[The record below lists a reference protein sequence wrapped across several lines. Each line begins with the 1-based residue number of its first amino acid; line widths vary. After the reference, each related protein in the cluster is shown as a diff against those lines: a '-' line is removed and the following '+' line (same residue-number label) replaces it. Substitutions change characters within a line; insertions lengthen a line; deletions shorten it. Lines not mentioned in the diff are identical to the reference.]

1 MLTKERKTLERKAEK
16 VALNPRRPVL
26 TAEQQLEVFEKS
38 RLVLRLKAPT
48 NLLDPTER
56 DTLRKHQTHQIEQF
70 VQLLDESLVNEYGK
84 TMIVLYS
91 CE

>member
-16 VALNPRRPVL
+16 VALNAKRPVL
-26 TAEQQLEVFEKS
+26 NAEEQLDVFSKS

-56 DTLRKHQTHQIEQF
+56 ETLRKHQTHQIEQF
-70 VQLLDESLVNEYGK
+70 VQLLEESLVNEYGK
-84 TMIVLYS
+84 CLIALYS
-91 CE
+91 CD